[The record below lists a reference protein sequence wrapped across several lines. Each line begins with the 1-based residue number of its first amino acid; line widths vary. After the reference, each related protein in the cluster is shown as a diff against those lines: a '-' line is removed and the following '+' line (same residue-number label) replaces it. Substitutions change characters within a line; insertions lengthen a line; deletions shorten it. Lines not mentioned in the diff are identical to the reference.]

1 MHNNDPYSYII
12 DRVNIYIP
20 GQSNAINI
28 AGSVLELELYEDIDN
43 IHIQGTISFL
53 DTNNIFENVDFNG
66 TEYMQISV
74 FMPDSPSDKWTGW
87 FYVASVLNTQKGN
100 DTSEAIT
107 LQIVDRDSYLN
118 NLINVSK
125 SYAGK
130 ITLMMDNILRDAF
143 QNKKRMMFGSQDVQE
158 PVLYIPPNLTPYQA
172 MKVLRDRC
180 TGPTGTPF
188 YLYSSLSDTRLRFFD
203 LMELLELPP
212 INPGQPYIYN
222 QRATDQGD
230 DTSHHIA
237 MMSIKNTENMMDT
250 IRKGFLGAEYNY
262 VNTTGG
268 YVDTVRYDAQ
278 KVLEN
283 IWKYSSAKSLTPN
296 VQVNANIGGR
306 YMTEYTSAIHTVMAS
321 SNVHN
326 DYGGLDEDLTSTFHR
341 SKSVSKAIKHY
352 INKSSISIRVPGRN
366 FFPAQANM
374 TIGNKIL
381 IDVLSNAEIHKGM
394 SESELKDQK
403 RSGAYIILSTKHH
416 FINNR
421 YSVDMTLGKLG
432 NKRGL
437 TTESRY
443 GGGLGQVDRRLAL
456 AAGLIER

>member
-1 MHNNDPYSYII
+1 
-12 DRVNIYIP
+12 
-20 GQSNAINI
+20 
-28 AGSVLELELYEDIDN
+28 
-43 IHIQGTISFL
+43 
-53 DTNNIFENVDFNG
+53 
-66 TEYMQISV
+66 
-74 FMPDSPSDKWTGW
+74 
-87 FYVASVLNTQKGN
+87 
-100 DTSEAIT
+100 
-107 LQIVDRDSYLN
+107 
-118 NLINVSK
+118 
-125 SYAGK
+125 
-130 ITLMMDNILRDAF
+130 
-143 QNKKRMMFGSQDVQE
+143 
-158 PVLYIPPNLTPYQA
+158 
-172 MKVLRDRC
+172 
-180 TGPTGTPF
+180 
-188 YLYSSLSDTRLRFFD
+188 
-203 LMELLELPP
+203 
-212 INPGQPYIYN
+212 
-222 QRATDQGD
+222 
-230 DTSHHIA
+230 
-237 MMSIKNTENMMDT
+237 MSIKNTENMMDT

-296 VQVNANIGGR
+296 VQVNANIGGQ
-306 YMTEYTSAIHTVMAS
+306 YMTEYTSAVHTVMAS

-326 DYGGLDEDLTSTFHR
+326 DYGGLDEDLTSAFHR

-352 INKSSISIRVPGRN
+352 INKSNISIRVPGRN